1 MPTPPPSSVSELHP
15 EQAPTPTDERNWLP
29 WLAPAAF
36 FTGLAVAILA
46 GGLLGGVAGAAGADP
61 KHPPPA
67 VGILT
72 TLILEYSLVGA
83 ALIFARMR
91 GPLAPRLFGLRRT
104 RLASALGWVVL
115 AAVLYVTFTAVW
127 TQALHLHEKDD
138 LPSQLGADRS
148 TLALVLVALLVCVS
162 APIAEELFFRGFFFT
177 ALRNWR
183 GPWLATLLT
192 GLTFGALHAGGG
204 TPIGFLAPLAFFGAA
219 LCVVRWFTGSLYPC
233 FALHAINNSIAL
245 GALRHW
251 SWQIPLLTLG
261 ALALIAALTVPLA
274 RLRPGAVALA

>member
-1 MPTPPPSSVSELHP
+1 M
-15 EQAPTPTDERNWLP
+15 
-29 WLAPAAF
+29 
-36 FTGLAVAILA
+36 AILGA
-46 GGLLGGVAGAAGADP
+46 GLLGGVARAAGASA

-72 TLILEYSLVGA
+72 TLVLEYSLVGA
-83 ALIFARMR
+83 ALVFARMR

-104 RLASALGWVVL
+104 RFVSALGWVVL
-115 AAVLYVTFTAVW
+115 AALLYVTFSAVW
-127 TQALHLHEKDD
+127 QQALHLHEKDN
-138 LPSQLGADRS
+138 LPSELGADRG
-148 TLALVLVALLVCVS
+148 TLAFVLVALLVCVS

-183 GPWLATLLT
+183 GPWLATVLT
-192 GLTFGALHAGGG
+192 GLTFGALHVGG

-233 FALHAINNSIAL
+233 FALHAINNCIAL

-251 SWQIPLLTLG
+251 SWQIPLVALG

-274 RLRPGAVALA
+274 RLRPGALALPA